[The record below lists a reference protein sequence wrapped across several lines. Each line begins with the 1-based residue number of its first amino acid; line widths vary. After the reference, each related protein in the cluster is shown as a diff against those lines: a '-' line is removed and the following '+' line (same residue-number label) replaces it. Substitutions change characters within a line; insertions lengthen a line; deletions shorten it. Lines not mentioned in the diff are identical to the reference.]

1 MIAARRIAWLC
12 CAATLLGSGS
22 RAVAVGSGGAA
33 IALGSGA
40 LLAIGAGPAFAKA
53 TAGRPVWAGQAP
65 VTPAAKA
72 PLKPATPATPAN
84 KAAAPATPAAFDR
97 LVEQATAARTA
108 EQWDEAIALYAKA
121 VKLKP
126 SYVEGYWYQGTA
138 YYTLEKFAECREQFR
153 TVARLAPKNGAAQ
166 AFLGL
171 CEFALKDYD
180 RSLQHL
186 LQSRILGV
194 GETPDLGSVARYHA
208 AVLMTRV
215 EQYEQALETLGEFA
229 SEGDDSP
236 RVIEAMGIATLRM
249 AMLPSE
255 VPPDRRE
262 RILMAGRASF
272 LMATRNT
279 AGAAR
284 AFDALVSRYSDAPNV
299 HYANAVFLL
308 GEQPDRAIEEF
319 TRELEIQPGHPWS
332 LMQIAYEYLK
342 RGDGATALPWAK
354 QAVAAA
360 PNAFP
365 ARKALG
371 QALLEN
377 GDVEGAIGEL
387 LTGIKLAPQ
396 SPGLH
401 FQLARAYQRAGRLE
415 DATRERD
422 EFTRLDRLART
433 QRTGA
438 QSVGGR

>member
-12 CAATLLGSGS
+12 GIAI
-22 RAVAVGSGGAA
+22 AVGSSLAGG
-33 IALGSGA
+33 
-40 LLAIGAGPAFAKA
+40 
-53 TAGRPVWAGQAP
+53 GQAP
-65 VTPAAKA
+65 PNA
-72 PLKPATPATPAN
+72 PATPPA
-84 KAAAPATPAAFDR
+84 KAAAPASSAAFDR
-97 LVEQATAARTA
+97 LVEQATVARNA
-108 EQWDEAIALYAKA
+108 EQWEEAIALYAKA

-138 YYTLEKFAECREQFR
+138 YYTLEKFTECRDRFR

-171 CEFALKDYD
+171 CEFGLKDYD

-186 LQSRILGV
+186 LQSRILGI
-194 GETPDLGSVARYHA
+194 GDTPDLGSVARYHT
-208 AVLMTRV
+208 AVLMTRM

-229 SEGDDSP
+229 AEGDDNP
-236 RVIEAMGIATLRM
+236 RVIEAMGLATLRM
-249 AMLPSE
+249 AMLPAE
-255 VPPDRRE
+255 APADRRE

-279 AGAAR
+279 AGAAK

-319 TRELEIQPGHPWS
+319 KRELEIQPDHPWS

-342 RGDGATALPWAK
+342 RGEGAAALPWAK
-354 QAVAAA
+354 QAVAVA

-377 GDVEGAIGEL
+377 GDVEGAITEL

-401 FQLARAYQRAGRLE
+401 FQLARAYQRAGRLDE
-415 DATRERD
+415 ATRERN

-433 QRTGA
+433 QRAGA